1 MNKKDMKFIGM
12 ALLLVCIGLG
22 IFAFLSKG
30 KNAQIGIVEYKEKEI
45 LTFDLNENKTYS
57 LTGSY
62 GKMTLEVKD
71 SRYRVI
77 DVECPNHNCEQMGW
91 KDADSLTP
99 IVCIPNEI
107 IIYSK

>member
-1 MNKKDMKFIGM
+1 MNKKDMKFIGI
-12 ALLLVCIGLG
+12 ALLVVCIGLG
-22 IFAFLSKG
+22 IYAFFSKE
-30 KNAQIGIVEYKEKEI
+30 KNAQTGVVEYKEEVI
-45 LTFDLNENKTYS
+45 LTFDLNEDNTYL
-57 LTGSY
+57 LTGTY

-107 IIYSK
+107 IVYTK